1 MIKKAVYLGILL
13 LICSSCGEYDK
24 VQKST
29 DLDLKYQYA
38 KKCFDTGKYNRA
50 HSLLED
56 LVAVFKGTDKGEES
70 LYLLA
75 LSHFMAK
82 NRFDTAG
89 DYFANLSTG
98 VFPKVNI
105 PKWLV
110 IIRD

>member
-13 LICSSCGEYDK
+13 LICSSCGEYYK

-50 HSLLED
+50 YSLLED

-82 NRFDTAG
+82 NYDTAG
-89 DYFANLSTG
+89 DYFATYYRS
-98 VFPKVNI
+98 FPKGEYTEMA
-105 PKWLV
+105 
-110 IIRD
+110 RYYSG